1 MAKKISL
8 EDKETI
14 KVLKGWYCED
24 CETLCFF
31 YEQGLACDCGQPWET
46 QVVEESEYPSNWIK
60 VNIVVKEL

>member
-1 MAKKISL
+1 MSKKISL
-8 EDKETI
+8 DDKETI

-46 QVVEESEYPSNWIK
+46 
-60 VNIVVKEL
+60 